1 MGVLDGN
8 PTDEPM
14 HYGEVFGV
22 WSTLLATN
30 GMIAAHQIHLNHTG
44 DQDLANL
51 IQESIQQAQRDV
63 KEIETLLKDNGIG
76 LPPAPPERPRVQVED
91 IPAGAR
97 MQDPEIA
104 ASLSAE
110 VAAGLVSCST
120 MMGKSIREDI
130 IAMYGQFHTQKAA
143 MGGKLLR
150 LNKQKGWLVPP
161 PLHHKPT
168 NN

>member
-30 GMIAAHQIHLNHTG
+30 GMIATHQTHLNHAG
-44 DQDLANL
+44 DEDLANL
-51 IQESIQQAQRDV
+51 IKESIQQAERDA
-63 KEIETLLKDNGIG
+63 KELETLLKDNGIG
-76 LPPAPPERPRVQVED
+76 LPPAPPERPKAQVED

-97 MQDPEIA
+97 VQDQEIA

-120 MMGKSIREDI
+120 MMGESIREDI
-130 IAMYGQFHTQKAA
+130 IAMYGQLHTQKAA

-150 LNKQKGWLVPP
+150 LNKQKGWLVAP
-161 PLHHKPT
+161 PLHHKPE